1 MKVIRYFLIG
11 ILFLVCMPLSWFAA
25 YDASGSILT
34 ALFSLILPTWGL
46 AYWVLTEAFGSGF
59 GIGTGAFILGMIG
72 SFLSLG
78 ILKALMPEDE

>member
-1 MKVIRYFLIG
+1 MKVIRYILVG

-34 ALFSLILPTWGL
+34 AGFSLILPTWGL
-46 AYWVLTEAFGSGF
+46 AYWVLPEAFGPGF

-72 SFLSLG
+72 SFVSLA
-78 ILKALMPEDE
+78 IFKALMPEDE